1 MALNGISTL
10 TYKLDRQLA
19 KLEIAATKRAAD
31 GNARATYDIT
41 QLPTVY
47 AEDNNDTNDVVDN
60 PNTGGLVVG
69 RPWIA
74 LFIGMDDPANAAEP
88 DATAWVLMDGPWYNT
103 PGDPGSGFVGGQSW
117 RKMAPI
123 GYFPYGR
130 ETYTYGDETVRFDGT
145 WRYENTTLGI
155 IATGGTEG
163 QWPWQATWTNG
174 FTAAKITSTYVK
186 TTNYPAVP

>member
-31 GNARATYDIT
+31 GNARATYDLT

-69 RPWIA
+69 RPWI
-74 LFIGMDDPANAAEP
+74 E
-88 DATAWVLMDGPWYNT
+88 
-103 PGDPGSGFVGGQSW
+103 
-117 RKMAPI
+117 
-123 GYFPYGR
+123 
-130 ETYTYGDETVRFDGT
+130 
-145 WRYENTTLGI
+145 
-155 IATGGTEG
+155 
-163 QWPWQATWTNG
+163 
-174 FTAAKITSTYVK
+174 
-186 TTNYPAVP
+186 